1 MGACL
6 SAPQADADGT
16 AGAAAKAT
24 KGAEGQATTS
34 GVGKGKHAASDVSL
48 ILGKPTADVKSLY
61 EIRRILGQGQF
72 GTTRLVV
79 DKKSGEKLACKSIS
93 KRKLQTPEDIADVQ
107 REVQIMH
114 HLEGHPNVVA
124 LRGAYEDKHHVHLVM
139 ELCSGGELFD
149 RIVERGHY
157 TERDAADLLRTIV
170 KVVGHCHDMNVIHRD
185 LKPENFLLV
194 DKDADAALKATD
206 FGLSVFFKDGQE
218 FSDIVGSAYYV
229 APEVLRRKYTKEA
242 DIWSCGVIL
251 YILLCGMPPFYGDN
265 EQQIFESVIRAPLDF
280 NSDPWPK
287 VSEPAKDIVRRMLVR
302 DPRKRATAAEVLA
315 HEWVREGGVAGDNVI
330 EPEVLT
336 RMRGFA
342 AMNKLKKAAL
352 KIIALNLPQAEIEGL
367 KSMFAAMDKDGSGT
381 ITVDE
386 MREGL
391 KSKGTL
397 IPEEDLAA
405 LMENADLTGDG
416 TIDYEEFLAATMNLG
431 KLQKDEHLHKAFQ
444 HFDADGSGYIT
455 VEELEAALAQQDGD
469 VAALAE
475 QIKNILA
482 EVDKDK
488 DGRIDYEEFCV
499 MMRGDGGAAAA
510 ADAAAAPAHA
520 RRGGFLTT
528 PPVVESVDIVDN

>member
-1 MGACL
+1 MGACC
-6 SAPQADADGT
+6 STPRTTSDAEGKAAPGKAPA
-16 AGAAAKAT
+16 AGAEADNA
-24 KGAEGQATTS
+24 GAGA
-34 GVGKGKHAASDVSL
+34 GKNKNAFETNL
-48 ILGKPTADVKSLY
+48 ILGKPTDDVKSLF

-79 DKKSGEKLACKSIS
+79 DKKTGEKLACKSIS
-93 KRKLQTPEDIADVQ
+93 KRKLTTPEDIADVQ

-124 LRGAYEDKHHVHLVM
+124 LKGAFEDKHHVHLVM

-149 RIVERGHY
+149 RILERGHY
-157 TERDAADLLRTIV
+157 TERDAADLIRTIV
-170 KVVGHCHDMNVIHRD
+170 KVVAHCHNMNVIHRD

-194 DKDADAALKATD
+194 DKAADAQLKATD

-265 EQQIFESVIRAPLDF
+265 EQQIFESVIKAPLDF

-287 VSEPAKDIVRRMLVR
+287 ISEPAKDVVRRMLVR
-302 DPRKRATAAEVLA
+302 DPRKRATAAEVLE

-330 EPEVLT
+330 EPEVLK
-336 RMRGFA
+336 RIRGFA
-342 AMNKLKKAAL
+342 AMNKLKKEAL
-352 KIIALNLPQAEIEGL
+352 KVIALNLPQAEIEGL
-367 KSMFAAMDKDGSGT
+367 KEMFVAMDKDGSGT

-391 KSKGTL
+391 KVKGSR
-397 IPEEDLAA
+397 IPEEDLARI
-405 LMENADLTGDG
+405 MEHADLTGDG
-416 TIDYEEFLAATMNLG
+416 AIDYEEFLAATMNLG
-431 KLQKDEHLHKAFQ
+431 KLQKDEHLYRAFQ

-455 VEELEAALAQQDGD
+455 VEELEAALQQDSN
-469 VAALAE
+469 VADLAE
-475 QIKNILA
+475 HVKKILA
-482 EVDKDK
+482 EVDKDQ
-488 DGRIDYEEFCV
+488 DGKIDYEEFV
-499 MMRGDGGAAAA
+499 SMMRGQGA
-510 ADAAAAPAHA
+510 
-520 RRGGFLTT
+520 
-528 PPVVESVDIVDN
+528 